1 MNKHEKKIFTY
12 IIVVSCILIAMALLG
27 TILSRFNYQDHLD
40 ETVITVDDTE
50 ITLRE
55 FGCYIY
61 EVEAFVQKQA
71 LLYDPENPKHWW
83 NTHFSAGMDS
93 QFVCDLAKKAAI
105 NTCILEEI
113 YSKKAAS
120 EGITLDI
127 AEEKQALEEA
137 KVLYNSMNSEQIRR
151 TGLDETIII
160 EMRKKHALALKYSD
174 HLANSLSFT
183 GYSEEPEKLLGWD
196 GAYFL
201 GEILP
206 EHKVEMNDKVLDKIT
221 LGKITVNYE

>member
-12 IIVVSCILIAMALLG
+12 IIVISCILIAMALLG

-71 LLYDPENPKHWW
+71 LIYDPENPKHWW

-151 TGLDETIII
+151 TGLDEDIII
-160 EMRKKHALALKYSD
+160 EIRRKHALASKYSA
-174 HLANSLSFT
+174 LMEKSLNFA
-183 GYSEEPEKLLGWD
+183 GFSEEPKELLDWD
-196 GAYFL
+196 GAYFQ
-201 GEILP
+201 EKILP
-206 EHKVEMNDKVLDKIT
+206 EHMIEMNDKVLDKIT